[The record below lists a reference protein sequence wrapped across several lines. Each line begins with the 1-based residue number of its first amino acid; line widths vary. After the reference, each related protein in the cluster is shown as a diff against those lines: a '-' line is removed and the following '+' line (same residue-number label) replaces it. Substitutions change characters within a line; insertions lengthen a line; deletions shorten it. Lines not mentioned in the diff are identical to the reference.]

1 MPERQFTEAELH
13 AALEQLTPERFQ
25 EWEARISRM
34 APQLQ
39 RTIVQILAEGG
50 WFDEQHDAAV
60 LKAATTPDE
69 DERLRAVKTLVAE
82 EARTVMFVG
91 VAVGWELARELEDFD
106 DKEGDWRWTSAFS
119 ATLASS

>member
-34 APQLQ
+34 APQLH

-60 LKAATTPDE
+60 LKASTTPDE

-106 DKEGDWRWTSAFS
+106 DKEGD
-119 ATLASS
+119 

>member
-25 EWEARISRM
+25 EWEARLAQI

-60 LKAATTPDE
+60 LKAATMPDP
-69 DERLRAVKTLVAE
+69 DERLTAVKTLLAE
-82 EARTVMFVG
+82 ETRTVMFVG
-91 VAVGWELARELEDFD
+91 VAVGWELARELEGFETD
-106 DKEGDWRWTSAFS
+106 DTEGD
-119 ATLASS
+119 

>member
-25 EWEARISRM
+25 EWEARLAHI

-60 LKAATTPDE
+60 LTAATTPDAE
-69 DERLRAVKTLVAE
+69 QRLTAVKTLMAE
-82 EARTVMFVG
+82 ETRTVMFVG
-91 VAVGWELARELEDFD
+91 VAVGWELARELEGFETD
-106 DKEGDWRWTSAFS
+106 DTEGD
-119 ATLASS
+119 